1 MTATS
6 HDEVKAQMSSLALVL
21 LTIATVQPP
30 FSSLRCDRYQLLAI
44 SDRSMTQSALQANQ
58 RPRPT
63 YECIDDAC
71 MTTCGLSVRHTPWFI
86 GRSGGEAHSRKLR
99 KPERSS
105 AILKHRSVSARE
117 ARHNKV
123 RVYRVILYCANAS
136 LVCQKVVLRR

>member
-21 LTIATVQPP
+21 LTIATVQP
-30 FSSLRCDRYQLLAI
+30 
-44 SDRSMTQSALQANQ
+44 ANQ